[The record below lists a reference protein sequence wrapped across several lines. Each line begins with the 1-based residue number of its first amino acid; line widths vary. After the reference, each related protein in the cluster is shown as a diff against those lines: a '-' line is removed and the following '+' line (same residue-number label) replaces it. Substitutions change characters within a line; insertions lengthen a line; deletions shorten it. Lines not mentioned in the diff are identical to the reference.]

1 MTIARTS
8 LCLLVLSFVSPAM
21 AQPIEELPP
30 RRDRDIKA
38 APPREQVFISP
49 SGEPFRAP
57 LSEAYPVGAWF
68 ARADANQDRALSV
81 EEFTGDHLTF
91 FDRLD
96 ADKDGVIDGFES
108 SEYERAIAP
117 EIGAEPHG
125 HARGKRGSWL
135 FGRPE
140 KPGRELR
147 GAGHYGLLDDPL
159 PIRSPDAN
167 FDYRV
172 TREEFQAAAAKRF
185 AALDKNGDGRIGWD
199 ELPVTRMQSELA
211 RLK

>member
-1 MTIARTS
+1 MIARIAS
-8 LCLLVLSFVSPAM
+8 CLLVLAAAAPAL

-30 RRDRDIKA
+30 RRDRDIEA
-38 APPREQVFISP
+38 APPKEQVFISP

-57 LSEAYPVGAWF
+57 LGEAYPAGAWF
-68 ARADANQDRALSV
+68 ARADADRDRVLSA
-81 EEFTGDHLTF
+81 EEFAADQLAF
-91 FDRLD
+91 FDTLD

-108 SEYERAIAP
+108 GEYERTVAP
-117 EIGAEPHG
+117 EVAAEPAG
-125 HARGKRGSWL
+125 PRRRGAWL

-140 KPGRELR
+140 RPRKELR

-159 PIRSPDAN
+159 PIRSPDTN

-172 TREEFQAAAAKRF
+172 TREELTAASSRRFQ
-185 AALDKNGDGRIGWD
+185 ALDKDSDGRIAWD
-199 ELPVTRMQSELA
+199 ELPTTRMESDLE